1 MMKYNNPLVSIC
13 MPAYNAGKYITEA
26 IESVITQTYTNWEL
40 IIVNDGSTD
49 DTAAQLEKL
58 TDHRIKV
65 YYQQNNGQCIAAN
78 KAFSLSKGELIKFMD
93 ADDLISC
100 DFLKSQIAVVDGKTD
115 VIASAVW
122 GRFYNNDIN
131 TFNVNTDIIT
141 ADFEPI
147 NWLKTA
153 MYNRQVMLQ
162 CALWLIPRQ
171 ILEEAGLWHNDL
183 SLINDF
189 EFFIRVLLAAKLIR
203 FASEAVLYYRSG
215 LNNSLST
222 LKSRKGAQ
230 SAFTSISLGT
240 SYLLNAEDSALVK
253 SIAANC
259 FQDFAYTFYPY
270 HKDLVIQAEIKVK
283 ELGGASTSFPAG
295 GYTRVI
301 SSVIGW
307 KLTKVLKR
315 LFSN

>member
-1 MMKYNNPLVSIC
+1 

-65 YYQQNNGQCIAAN
+65 YYQQNKGQCIAAN

-93 ADDLISC
+93 ADDLISA
-100 DFLKSQIAVVDGKTD
+100 DYLKSQVAVVDGKTD
-115 VIASAVW
+115 VIASAAW

-153 MYNRQVMLQ
+153 MYNKQVMLQ

-189 EFFIRVLLAAKLIR
+189 EFFIRVLSAAKLIR

-270 HKDLVIQAEIKVK
+270 HKDLVRQAEIKVK
-283 ELGGASTSFPAG
+283 ELGGASAPFPAG
-295 GYTRVI
+295 GYTRVV
-301 SSVIGW
+301 SLVIGW
-307 KLTKVLKR
+307 KLTKNLKR
-315 LFSN
+315 LFSR